1 MMQTTVEDTNPTRKK
16 ITIEIPVAEYATEY
30 NELIDRLTFQAH
42 IKGFRPGKAPRA
54 VVSKQYNSHIVEHL
68 TRLVLNPAIE
78 KTLDELS
85 VNPVTTPV
93 IMPFEIK
100 DGQPLQ
106 FTVSFDYIPKISL
119 PAFDHFELSAVKP
132 KVTDKM
138 IENELRLLAKS
149 VAVIKATE
157 PDHAIVMG
165 DRVVIHSKLFKDQE
179 LVSQEDADEP
189 ASFDLGDSNLLP
201 DIETALIG
209 HKTGDLFR
217 LTMVLPENYGNT
229 RLAGQEVV
237 FEITVDSVYS
247 REIPEINDELAKDIN
262 VAEVENLGDLKK
274 LIHDNL
280 MASQENY
287 STEMLRSQV
296 MEKLVEPLDFRMPDS
311 LVDNEVDRMI
321 MDLLDKYQDKNI
333 VQIKEPPET
342 WFKNED
348 LRNRLKGKAIR
359 NLKSSILLNKIS
371 EVYDIKVR
379 DEEVDNVIKL
389 LCAEYP
395 PNDTRIATLKSKKVF
410 DIYKNSILSDKIYKF
425 ILSKCKI
432 KYVEQT
438 TDLPPQANDGQDG
451 ESVILGPDGRPYA
464 ASLQQERVN
473 EPMALGP
480 DGQPESSGA
489 APSPAGPPSNDA
501 DAGQTE

>member
-1 MMQTTVEDTNPTRKK
+1 MQTTVEDTNPTRKK

-42 IKGFRPGKAPRA
+42 IKGVRPGKAPKA
-54 VVSKQYNSHIVEHL
+54 VVAKQYNSHIMDHL

-106 FTVSFDYIPKISL
+106 FTVSFDYIPKITV
-119 PAFDHFELSAVKP
+119 PVFDHFELTTFKP

-138 IENELRLLAKS
+138 IENELLMLAKS

-157 PDHAIVMG
+157 PDHAVVMG
-165 DRVVIHSKLFKDQE
+165 DRVVIHSKLFKGQE
-179 LVSQEDADEP
+179 LVSQEDPAEEP
-189 ASFDLGDSNLLP
+189 ASFDLGESNLLP

-217 LTMVLPENYGNT
+217 LTTILPENYGNPE
-229 RLAGQEVV
+229 LAGQEIT
-237 FEITVDSVYS
+237 FEITVDSVYC

-262 VAEVENLGDLKK
+262 VPGVENLGDLKK

-287 STEMLRSQV
+287 SKEMLRSQV
-296 MEKLVEPLDFRMPDS
+296 MAKMVEPLDFRMPDS
-311 LVDNEVDRMI
+311 LIDNEIDRVI

-348 LRNRLKGKAIR
+348 LRSRLKGKAIR
-359 NLKSSILLNKIS
+359 NLKSSLLLGKIS
-371 EVYDIKVR
+371 EVYDIKVK
-379 DEEVDNVIKL
+379 DEEINNVIKL

-395 PNDTRIATLKSKKVF
+395 PNDTRIDTFKSKKVF
-410 DIYKNSILSDKIYKF
+410 DIYKNSILSDKIYQF
-425 ILSKCKI
+425 VLSKCKI

-438 TDLPPQANDGQDG
+438 TDLPPLAHDGQDG
-451 ESVILGPDGRPYA
+451 ESVVLGPDGRPYV
-464 ASLQQERVN
+464 ASLAQERGN
-473 EPMALGP
+473 EPMVLGP
-480 DGQPESSGA
+480 AGQPERAGE
-489 APSPAGPPSNDA
+489 APSAAGPPPDDA